1 MLLAATPP
9 PGGPRRPCRG
19 SSLAIRRQE
28 PALHGPRPPRAARR
42 APVRARR
49 GRLAAPVFLAAC
61 LPRLDRE
68 PDRAEHSAASR
79 EGPRTRPSWPLRTC
93 ARLHAER
100 QQRAS
105 PGRGG
110 SVRALHARAA
120 ACSVGVATRSASP
133 EEERRGSP
141 RPGRGRRARVPAPG
155 LAGARPCRG
164 PALAAGVAAPAPGA
178 DPAEPVYSR
187 RARSVP
193 APVIVGQHRLR
204 DKVLYANDEREK

>member
-28 PALHGPRPPRAARR
+28 PALHGLRPPRAARR

-141 RPGRGRRARVPAPG
+141 RPGRGRRAR
-155 LAGARPCRG
+155 AGP
-164 PALAAGVAAPAPGA
+164 
-178 DPAEPVYSR
+178 SR
-187 RARSVP
+187 RPTVPRTRARGRCGRARAGGRSSRARLQP
-193 APVIVGQHRLR
+193 ACQIRARAGHSRTTSS
-204 DKVLYANDEREK
+204 A